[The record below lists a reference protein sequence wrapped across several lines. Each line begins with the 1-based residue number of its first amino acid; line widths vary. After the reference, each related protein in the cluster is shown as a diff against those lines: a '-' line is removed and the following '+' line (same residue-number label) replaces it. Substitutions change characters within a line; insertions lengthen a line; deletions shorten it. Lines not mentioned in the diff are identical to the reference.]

1 MNGLNNIHRDVPK
14 ALFAVVMAAVVIT
27 MSGTNAQEDAA
38 SASIVDGYQEIEWTD
53 LMPDEDLQA
62 LLNPPGFLD
71 DIADGSADDV
81 LDSRLQSEFN
91 GLGDSAFSQAL
102 TSTDVV
108 PDYDGKAIR
117 LPGFIV
123 PLAYNSDREVTEFF
137 LVPFFGACIHYPPP
151 PPNQIIHASYP
162 DGFELTSIYDPFWL
176 SGTLS
181 VAITSNEVATA
192 AYSITVDKLEI
203 YEEGAF

>member
-1 MNGLNNIHRDVPK
+1 MTGLAFIYRNLLRR
-14 ALFAVVMAAVVIT
+14 LFFVVQAIVLINVTGA
-27 MSGTNAQEDAA
+27 NAQESPENATPTD
-38 SASIVDGYQEIEWTD
+38 SYQELEWTD
-53 LMPDEDLQA
+53 LLPDADLQA
-62 LLNPPGFLD
+62 LLNPPDFLN
-71 DIADGSADDV
+71 DIADGSEEDI

-91 GLGDSAFSQAL
+91 GLGDSAFSKAL

-162 DGFELTSIYDPFWL
+162 EGFELMSIYDPFWL

-181 VAITSNEVATA
+181 VAIVSNEVATA
-192 AYSITVDKLEI
+192 AYTVTVDKLEI

>member
-27 MSGTNAQEDAA
+27 MSGTNAQEDAD

>member
-1 MNGLNNIHRDVPK
+1 MTGLAFINRNLLRR
-14 ALFAVVMAAVVIT
+14 LFFVVQAIVLINVTGA
-27 MSGTNAQEDAA
+27 NAQE
-38 SASIVDGYQEIEWTD
+38 SPENVTPTDGYQELEWTD
-53 LMPDEDLQA
+53 LLPDADLQA
-62 LLNPPGFLD
+62 LLNPPDFLN
-71 DIADGSADDV
+71 DIEDGSADDV

-162 DGFELTSIYDPFWL
+162 EGFELTSIYDPFWL

-181 VAITSNEVATA
+181 VAIVSNEVATA
-192 AYSITVDKLEI
+192 AYTVTVDKLEI

>member
-1 MNGLNNIHRDVPK
+1 
-14 ALFAVVMAAVVIT
+14 
-27 MSGTNAQEDAA
+27 MSGWQ
-38 SASIVDGYQEIEWTD
+38 SICRALVQVLLFIVSVIGVIPMTEIHANGGIENSTLSDDYQELEWTD
-53 LMPDEDLQA
+53 LLPDADLQA
-62 LLNPPGFLD
+62 LLNPPDFLN
-71 DIADGSADDV
+71 DIEDGSADDV

-162 DGFELTSIYDPFWL
+162 EGFELTSIYDPFWL

-181 VAITSNEVATA
+181 VAIVSNEVATA
-192 AYSITVDKLEI
+192 AYTVTVDKLEI